1 MVNPTGNA
9 DLCPTIPNDR
19 RMECLQAVPE
29 LANMNRVTVRTS
41 LSSLSLALGDEDE
54 GRLIRFT
61 EAEARGLL
69 T

>member
-1 MVNPTGNA
+1 
-9 DLCPTIPNDR
+9 
-19 RMECLQAVPE
+19 MECLQAVPE